1 MEAGAI
7 PGAVWKGLEHGES
20 DSATGGARNHH
31 YVPQC
36 YLRGFARNR
45 SKKAQ
50 LFVVDL
56 REGKAFP
63 TRPRNVAAQR
73 DYNRIEIPG
82 KDPNLVEEGYA
93 EFEAKLAPALVR
105 LEEKGDFASD
115 DDKSL
120 VLELIAILVSRNP
133 GFRESRRSGFA
144 QMAKII
150 GSMLV
155 STEERYLS
163 QMSAAQ
169 KAGFLKE
176 PPLPY
181 EEMRSF
187 IEEERYTIEVSS
199 TSHVAMEL
207 KLLEHVRELVHAR
220 TWTLMKAPAKGAGF
234 VTSDHPVVL
243 TWDKPE
249 GKRLPPG
256 FAHKDTSVFF
266 PVSKGFTLFGRFGV
280 DDHPPVELDEANI
293 SRVNTGTVMHAL
305 RQVYAES
312 DRFLFMDAT
321 QTIRRGKDLLTFLQ
335 APAGKH

>member
-1 MEAGAI
+1 MQAGTI
-7 PGAVWKGLEHGES
+7 PEDVWKGGENGEV
-20 DSATGGARNHH
+20 DSTAGGARNHH

-56 REGKAFP
+56 QEGKAFP

-93 EFEAKLAPALVR
+93 AFEAKLAPALVR
-105 LEEKGDFASD
+105 LDEKGDFASD
-115 DDKSL
+115 DDKYL

-133 GFRESRRSGFA
+133 GFRESRRSGYA
-144 QMAKII
+144 QVAKVM
-150 GSMLV
+150 GNMLV
-155 STEERYLS
+155 ATEERYES

-187 IEEERYTIEVSS
+187 IEEERYTIEVST

-207 KLLEHVRELVHAR
+207 KLLEHIRKRIHAR
-220 TWTLMKAPAKGAGF
+220 GWTLMKAPTQGAGF

-243 TWDKPE
+243 TWDEPE
-249 GKRLPPG
+249 RKHLPPG

-266 PVSKGFTLFGRFGV
+266 PVSKNFALLGRF
-280 DDHPPVELDEANI
+280 DSPEHPPIELDEAGV
-293 SRVNTGTVMHAL
+293 SRVNTGTVLHAL

-312 DRFLFMDAT
+312 DRFLFMDAAKAT
-321 QTIRRGKDLLTFLQ
+321 RRGCDLLACLR
-335 APAGKH
+335 APTGKH